1 MNKNQGNRHKGSKKE
16 KGKKWKKP
24 QRSTRKWGSDGE
36 REEEREGVR
45 KGTRRNRCKG
55 RRGLDHSALCSQH
68 SCQCLAEKRDK
79 ERRKRKK
86 KGVGRRARK
95 RRKRRAAMGLG
106 RGVLRLPND
115 REWEGLSSCQGWGSR
130 AKVAA
135 R

>member
-24 QRSTRKWGSDGE
+24 QRSMRKWGSDGE
-36 REEEREGVR
+36 REEEREGGVR

-68 SCQCLAEKRDK
+68 SRQCLAEKREK

-86 KGVGRRARK
+86 KEGWEEEQGK
-95 RRKRRAAMGLG
+95 EGKGGL
-106 RGVLRLPND
+106 
-115 REWEGLSSCQGWGSR
+115 QWGSEE
-130 AKVAA
+130 VS
-135 R
+135 